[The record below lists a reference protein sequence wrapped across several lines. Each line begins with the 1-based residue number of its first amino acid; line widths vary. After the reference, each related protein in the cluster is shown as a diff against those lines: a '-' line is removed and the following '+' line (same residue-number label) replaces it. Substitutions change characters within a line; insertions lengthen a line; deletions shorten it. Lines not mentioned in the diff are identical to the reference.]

1 MTQILTKVTAV
12 GTSDTDC
19 YVVPKNF
26 KAHIKHLLLTN
37 SNASSRTFTIKIY
50 NKLDNAT
57 TTIMTS
63 HSLTTITAL
72 SVFTLDKP
80 LFLQSED
87 KIFIAAS
94 DASSIVSVIAVEE
107 FFNLTA

>member
-1 MTQILTKVTAV
+1 
-12 GTSDTDC
+12 
-19 YVVPKNF
+19 
-26 KAHIKHLLLTN
+26 
-37 SNASSRTFTIKIY
+37 
-50 NKLDNAT
+50 
-57 TTIMTS
+57 MTS

-87 KIFIAAS
+87 KIIIAAS
-94 DASSIVSVIAVEE
+94 NASSIVSVIAVEE